1 MESVS
6 HLRGHLPPRA
16 NEFLAQ
22 DRCDAQE
29 SWGAHRLPRAGI
41 GSFAP
46 NATPSA
52 LRPPTSCL
60 HPSGCAEA
68 GHKRKY
74 ADCAGRS
81 KPPGDSSTPPVP
93 GGNIWRRRASHAEA
107 IISRKNKRSTRTSPL
122 NKETEEVAAT
132 GIRGALSGDRQTSC
146 CAEASATGGHQMHVV
161 PARVHRSP
169 VADNWWADKCNCCA
183 DA

>member
-6 HLRGHLPPRA
+6 REQGHPPPRA

-22 DRCDAQE
+22 GHCDAQE
-29 SWGAHRLPRAGI
+29 FWGARRLPRVGI
-41 GSFAP
+41 VSFAP

-68 GHKRKY
+68 GHKRQY
-74 ADCAGRS
+74 ADCAGRP

-93 GGNIWRRRASHAEA
+93 GGNTWGRRPSHAEGS
-107 IISRKNKRSTRTSPL
+107 ISRKNKRSTRASPL
-122 NKETEEVAAT
+122 NKGPRDGHTRRS
-132 GIRGALSGDRQTSC
+132 IRRSADIALRRSLS
-146 CAEASATGGHQMHVV
+146 
-161 PARVHRSP
+161 HRRPPNTRCPRPTPPKLSR
-169 VADNWWADKCNCCA
+169 
-183 DA
+183 